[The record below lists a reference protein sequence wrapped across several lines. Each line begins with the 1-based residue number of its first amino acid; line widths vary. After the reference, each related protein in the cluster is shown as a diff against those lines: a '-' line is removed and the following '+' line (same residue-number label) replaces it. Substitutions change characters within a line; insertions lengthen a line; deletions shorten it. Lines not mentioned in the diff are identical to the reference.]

1 MKLLLFFYYQVSYV
15 VFLGLFTFM
24 ITNALPGNPD
34 VLEWI
39 MLVWLIA
46 LALEELMQVMI

>member
-24 ITNALPGNPD
+24 VTNALPGNPD

-46 LALEELMQVMI
+46 LALEELMQVIM